1 MARYFVG
8 LMAGTSLDAVDAALV
23 ALADDGTVAVAH
35 ICSRP
40 IPQALRSE
48 LADIG
53 PRTHLETVVE
63 ADERVADLF
72 ATTVDDLLARADMT
86 ADCITAI
93 GSHGQTVWHRP
104 GAPAAATVQI
114 GNPNRIAEITG
125 IRVIADFRRRDI
137 AAGGEGAPLAP
148 AFHLA
153 LLRQHGQ
160 TGAALNLGGI
170 ANLTIATG
178 ASPLGFDC
186 GPANTLLDGWA
197 ARHLGVAYD
206 DRGQWAA
213 TGHADDALLT
223 ELLADEFFGAPPPK
237 STGPEHFNLA
247 WLEARLARHRTLS
260 PEDVQATLT
269 ELTARSVADALKR
282 TSPAPSRLLVC
293 GGGVHNDY
301 LMARLA
307 TVLPDWRV
315 ETTAALGV
323 DPDYVEAA
331 AFGWLAARTLDGLAG
346 NVPSV
351 TGAAQ
356 PVVLGGVY
364 AGSL

>member
-1 MARYFVG
+1 MRHFIG

-23 ALADDGTVAVAH
+23 RIAGDGTVSVAH
-35 ICSRP
+35 AYSRP
-40 IPQALRSE
+40 IPPALRSE
-48 LADIG
+48 LATIG
-53 PRTHLETVVE
+53 PDTRLEAVVD
-63 ADERVADLF
+63 ADERVAELF
-72 ATTVDDLLARADMT
+72 AGTVDDLLARADIT

-114 GNPNRIAEITG
+114 GNPHRIAEATG
-125 IRVIADFRRRDI
+125 IRVVADFRRRDI

-153 LLRQHGQ
+153 LLDQHGQ

-170 ANLTIATG
+170 ANLTITG
-178 ASPLGFDC
+178 TTAPVGFDC

-197 ARHLGVAYD
+197 GRHLGVAYD
-206 DRGQWAA
+206 DRGRWGA
-213 TGHADDALLT
+213 TGHTDDALLA
-223 ELLADEFFGAPPPK
+223 ELLADEFFTASPPK

-247 WLEARLARHRTLS
+247 WLEARLTRHPALS
-260 PEDVQATLT
+260 AEDVQATLT
-269 ELTARSVADALKR
+269 ELTARSVADALER

-301 LMARLA
+301 LMTRLRA
-307 TVLPDWRV
+307 ALPEWRV
-315 ETTAALGV
+315 ETTAVLGV